1 MNELHD
7 FGPYLYDIWEILPS
21 AMRDG
26 VTSRKQQRGPLS
38 EDRLR
43 FSRLQPQRA
52 PQELLLVGEQG
63 PSVKLEVES
72 CANANGSTEKPV
84 KEVHWLDERH
94 QGEGLDAVVDHVRRA
109 EHVDVNWEG
118 TEVDDRT
125 VKDVGKDGVT
135 LHHGDHHV
143 HVGPLSYELL
153 NPFWLDEVESHL
165 LGCVL
170 VVIVGPPPHTS
181 RIAKSSK

>member
-21 AMRDG
+21 AMREG
-26 VTSRKQQRGPLS
+26 VTSRKQQRRPLS

-43 FSRLQPQRA
+43 LSRLQPQRV

-72 CANANGSTEKPV
+72 CTNANGSTEKPV
-84 KEVHWLDERH
+84 KEVHRLDERH
-94 QGEGLDAVVDHVRRA
+94 QGEGLDAVVDHIRCA
-109 EHVDVNWEG
+109 EHVEVNREG

-143 HVGPLSYELL
+143 HIGPPSYEVL
-153 NPFWLDEVESHL
+153 NPFRLNEVEGHMF
-165 LGCVL
+165 GCVL
-170 VVIVGPPPHTS
+170 VVIVGPPPHTG
-181 RIAKSSK
+181 RVAKSSK